1 MYRNQ
6 AIRDAIHRK
15 RYAKFIERDYQ
26 KITERLRW
34 LFTKQKRIIRNVI
47 YKEHCPKSETHQ
59 NDSKRKNFKL
69 DWRVFLLT
77 ARPKTTV
84 YFVRKIKLVTQRLA
98 SIGARR
104 VLSLQFVER
113 NAIEFLLGQVLILGL
128 TSLLNFCIYPIR
140 EAEAL
145 ENDIS
150 FLYLNSAEFSQAE
163 LEKVTSIW
171 KVRQLKGKGISA
183 EDKNNLGIIFAK
195 NSFLDNAESAWRE
208 CLKISEFHPVC
219 FSNLIRMHYLI
230 DEYEIAKKEIATY
243 LKNAKKD
250 QIQQVRKIL
259 TTQNRREE
267 TVLLLDVQSKIP
279 GMEVVSWDELST
291 YFLEKQDYEKAYF
304 YLEKILQIDPYH
316 KNARASM
323 VLLAH
328 DLEKWDD
335 LLMFAMNLH
344 STDDKISDLNYY
356 IAKAYYEKR
365 NYSEALE
372 WIRKSPESERET
384 LSFVE
389 LWKRILL
396 SLNPTSDLHPILPY
410 IKKMQSK
417 GLQIREEDILPTLS
431 SSGKKTMEDIKV
443 GR

>member
-1 MYRNQ
+1 MTLSAGNITRNSESKITKDNRTFML
-6 AIRDAIHRK
+6 AIRETK
-15 RYAKFIERDYQ
+15 
-26 KITERLRW
+26 KIICNT
-34 LFTKQKRIIRNVI
+34 I
-47 YKEHCPKSETHQ
+47 YKEHSSQSETHQ
-59 NDSKRKNFKL
+59 NDPKRKNFKL
-69 DWRVFLLT
+69 NWKVFL
-77 ARPKTTV
+77 
-84 YFVRKIKLVTQRLA
+84 
-98 SIGARR
+98 
-104 VLSLQFVER
+104 
-113 NAIEFLLGQVLILGL
+113 LILGL
-128 TSLLNFCIYPIR
+128 AFLLNFCIYPIR

-150 FLYLNSAEFSQAE
+150 FLYLNSAEFSQTE
-163 LEKVTSIW
+163 LEKITSIW
-171 KVRQLKGKGISA
+171 KIRQLKGKGTTA

-195 NSFLDNAESAWRE
+195 NSFLDDAESAWRE

-230 DEYEIAKKEIATY
+230 DEYEIAKKEIAIY

-279 GMEVVSWDELST
+279 GMEVVSWDELSA

-344 STDDKISDLNYY
+344 STDDKIPDLNYY

-372 WIRKSPESERET
+372 WIRKSPESEKET

-417 GLQIREEDILPTLS
+417 GLQVREEDILPTLS
-431 SSGKKTMEDIKV
+431 SSGRKTMEDIKV

>member
-1 MYRNQ
+1 M
-6 AIRDAIHRK
+6 
-15 RYAKFIERDYQ
+15 
-26 KITERLRW
+26 
-34 LFTKQKRIIRNVI
+34 I

-195 NSFLDNAESAWRE
+195 NSFLDDAESAWRE

-344 STDDKISDLNYY
+344 STDDKIPDLNYY

>member
-1 MYRNQ
+1 MHRNQ
-6 AIRDAIHRK
+6 TICDFLHRK
-15 RYAKFIERDYQ
+15 RYAEFRKRDYRT
-26 KITERLRW
+26 ITELLRR
-34 LFTKQKRIIRNVI
+34 LFTKQKRTVRNTV
-47 YKEHCPKSETHQ
+47 YKKHRSKSKIHQ
-59 NDSKRKNFKL
+59 NDSKRKNFKSN
-69 DWRVFLLT
+69 WKTFL
-77 ARPKTTV
+77 
-84 YFVRKIKLVTQRLA
+84 
-98 SIGARR
+98 
-104 VLSLQFVER
+104 
-113 NAIEFLLGQVLILGL
+113 LILGL
-128 TSLLNFCIYPIR
+128 ISLLNFCIYPIR
-140 EAEAL
+140 EAEIL
-145 ENDIS
+145 ENDTS
-150 FLYLNSAEFSQAE
+150 FLYLSSAEYPQAE
-163 LEKVTSIW
+163 LEKITSIW
-171 KVRQLKGKGISA
+171 KVRQFKGKGISA

-195 NSFLDNAESAWRE
+195 NSFLDDAELAWKE
-208 CLKISEFHPVC
+208 CLKISEYHPVC

-230 DEYEIAKKEIATY
+230 DEYEIAKKEITTY

-250 QIQQVRKIL
+250 QIQQVRKIF

-279 GMEVVSWDELST
+279 GMEVVSWDELSA
-291 YFLEKQDYEKAYF
+291 YFLERQDYEKAYF

-316 KNARASM
+316 KNARTSM

-344 STDDKISDLNYY
+344 STDDKIPDLNYY

-384 LSFVE
+384 FPFVE

-410 IKKMQSK
+410 IKKMQAK
-417 GLQIREEDILPTLS
+417 GLQIREEDILPTLN

>member
-1 MYRNQ
+1 MLKSNWKNQMHRNQ
-6 AIRDAIHRK
+6 AICK
-15 RYAKFIERDYQ
+15 RYTEFRKRDYQ
-26 KITERLRW
+26 TTAELLRR
-34 LFTKQKRIIRNVI
+34 LFTKQKRTISN
-47 YKEHCPKSETHQ
+47 
-59 NDSKRKNFKL
+59 
-69 DWRVFLLT
+69 
-77 ARPKTTV
+77 
-84 YFVRKIKLVTQRLA
+84 VRKELRLK
-98 SIGARR
+98 SKTHPND
-104 VLSLQFVER
+104 FKKR
-113 NAIEFLLGQVLILGL
+113 NSKSNWKTLLLLLGIVP
-128 TSLLNFCIYPIR
+128 LLNFCIYPIR
-140 EAEAL
+140 QAETL
-145 ENDIS
+145 ENDVS
-150 FLYLNSAEFSQAE
+150 FLYSNSSEFSQTE
-163 LEKVTSIW
+163 LEKITSIW
-171 KVRQLKGKGISA
+171 KVKQLKGKGTSA
-183 EDKNNLGIIFAK
+183 EDKNNLGIAFAK
-195 NSFLDNAESAWRE
+195 NSLLDDAESAWKE
-208 CLKISEFHPVC
+208 CLKISEFHPIC

-230 DEYEIAKKEIATY
+230 DEYEIAKEEIASY

-279 GMEVVSWDELST
+279 GMEVVSWDELSA

-344 STDDKISDLNYY
+344 STDDKIPDLNYY

-365 NYSEALE
+365 NYSDALE

-384 LSFVE
+384 LPFVE
-389 LWKRILL
+389 LWKKILL
-396 SLNPTSDLHPILPY
+396 SVNPTSDLRPILPY

-417 GLQIREEDILPTLS
+417 GLQIREEDILPTLNP
-431 SSGKKTMEDIKV
+431 SGKKTMEDIKV

>member
-1 MYRNQ
+1 MLKSNWKNQMHRNQ
-6 AIRDAIHRK
+6 AICK
-15 RYAKFIERDYQ
+15 RYTEFRKRDYQ
-26 KITERLRW
+26 THPNDFKKRNSKSNWKI
-34 LFTKQKRIIRNVI
+34 
-47 YKEHCPKSETHQ
+47 
-59 NDSKRKNFKL
+59 
-69 DWRVFLLT
+69 LL
-77 ARPKTTV
+77 
-84 YFVRKIKLVTQRLA
+84 L
-98 SIGARR
+98 
-104 VLSLQFVER
+104 
-113 NAIEFLLGQVLILGL
+113 LLGIVP
-128 TSLLNFCIYPIR
+128 LLNFCIYPIR
-140 EAEAL
+140 QAETL
-145 ENDIS
+145 ENDVS
-150 FLYLNSAEFSQAE
+150 FLYSNSSEFSQTE
-163 LEKVTSIW
+163 LEKITSIW
-171 KVRQLKGKGISA
+171 KVKQLKGKGTSA
-183 EDKNNLGIIFAK
+183 EDKNNLGIAFAK
-195 NSFLDNAESAWRE
+195 NSLLDDAESAWKE
-208 CLKISEFHPVC
+208 CLKISEFHPIC

-230 DEYEIAKKEIATY
+230 DEYEIAKEEIASY

-279 GMEVVSWDELST
+279 GMEVVSWDELSA

-323 VLLAH
+323 ILLAH

-344 STDDKISDLNYY
+344 STDDKIPDLNYY

-365 NYSEALE
+365 NYSDALE

-384 LSFVE
+384 LPFVE
-389 LWKRILL
+389 LWKKILL
-396 SLNPTSDLHPILPY
+396 SVNPTSDLRPILPY

-417 GLQIREEDILPTLS
+417 GLQIREEDILPTLNP
-431 SSGKKTMEDIKV
+431 SGKKTMEDIKV

>member
-1 MYRNQ
+1 MLKSNWKNQMYRNQ
-6 AIRDAIHRK
+6 AICDAIHRE
-15 RYAKFIERDYQ
+15 RYAEFRKQDYQ
-26 KITERLRW
+26 KITKHLRW
-34 LFTKQKRIIRNVI
+34 LFAEQKRIICDAI
-47 YKEHCPKSETHQ
+47 YKEHCSKSKTHQ
-59 NDSKRKNFKL
+59 NDPKRKNFKL
-69 DWRVFLLT
+69 NWRAFL
-77 ARPKTTV
+77 
-84 YFVRKIKLVTQRLA
+84 F
-98 SIGARR
+98 
-104 VLSLQFVER
+104 
-113 NAIEFLLGQVLILGL
+113 ILGL
-128 TSLLNFCIYPIR
+128 TSLLNLCIYPIR

-150 FLYLNSAEFSQAE
+150 FLYLNSAEYSQAE
-163 LEKVTSIW
+163 LEKITSIW

-183 EDKNNLGIIFAK
+183 EDKNNLGVIFAK
-195 NSFLDNAESAWRE
+195 NSFLDDAEFAWKE

-230 DEYEIAKKEIATY
+230 DEYEIAKKEITTY

-267 TVLLLDVQSKIP
+267 TILLLDAQSKIS
-279 GMEVVSWDELST
+279 GMEVASWDELST

-304 YLEKILQIDPYH
+304 YLEKILQIEPYH

-335 LLMFAMNLH
+335 LLMFAMNLQ
-344 STDDKISDLNYY
+344 STDDKIPDLNYY

-384 LSFVE
+384 FPFVE

-417 GLQIREEDILPTLS
+417 GLQIREEDILPTLN
-431 SSGKKTMEDIKV
+431 SSGRKTMEDIKV